1 MTKFMKVLAFALL
14 APVVS
19 FNVIAGQTNSE
30 SPKFTLAIST
40 DKPEVTLGSDIAITI
55 KITNISDAPLTSS
68 FGYHGRMPEG
78 YQFEMRDEQGA
89 TVAKFGPRYR
99 QLPDGNILQLPSRP
113 AGSMR
118 WGEINPGKSVEE
130 QATISDD
137 YNFDHPGKY
146 TIRVWK
152 PATMGTPEKPE
163 LNRIYSNTITV
174 TVLPADTKPATDE
187 QPPAQQ

>member
-89 TVAKFGPRYR
+89 TVAKFGPRYSNS
-99 QLPDGNILQLPSRP
+99 P
-113 AGSMR
+113 
-118 WGEINPGKSVEE
+118 
-130 QATISDD
+130 T
-137 YNFDHPGKY
+137 
-146 TIRVWK
+146 
-152 PATMGTPEKPE
+152 GT
-163 LNRIYSNTITV
+163 YSSFRAA
-174 TVLPADTKPATDE
+174 PREA
-187 QPPAQQ
+187 

>member
-1 MTKFMKVLAFALL
+1 MTKSMKVLALVLL
-14 APVVS
+14 APVAFSSVT
-19 FNVIAGQTNSE
+19 FGQTGPE
-30 SPKFTLAIST
+30 SPKFTLVIST
-40 DKPEVTLGSDIAITI
+40 DKPEVTLGSDIAIAI

-99 QLPDGNILQLPSRP
+99 QLPNGNILQFPSRP

-130 QATISDD
+130 QATISDY

-163 LNRIYSNTITV
+163 LNRIYSNTITI
-174 TVLPADTKPATDE
+174 TVVGTEAPATAP
-187 QPPAQQ
+187 Q